1 MCMPYPGKRMMRVLY
16 FHQHF
21 VTPRGSGGTRSYE
34 LSQRLLARGHRVTM
48 VSGSYSGA
56 GMGDEVKGKGW
67 ISEGWIDG
75 IEILELGLPYS
86 NFDSLGKRAL
96 SFIRYAL
103 ASVGIAMVRRYDVV
117 FATSTPLTAGIPG
130 IAARCLRHKPFVFE
144 VRDLWP
150 ELPEALGVIRNPLLL
165 FTLKVLEQLSYDSA
179 DAVIGLSPGIAERL
193 RERTGG
199 QKEIR
204 MIPNACDLELFRP
217 AQENA
222 GDESVEGV
230 APGDFLAVYT
240 GTHGIANGLEAIL
253 DAAAV
258 LKVREKGAIK
268 ILFIGD
274 GGRKQGLQARAIK
287 EDLDNC
293 LFLDWVPKRQL
304 AGVVRRADVG
314 LMVLANVPAFY
325 YGTSPNKFFDFISA
339 GLPVLNNYP
348 GWLAD
353 LIGEHRCGIAV
364 APDNPRAFAD
374 ALEYLAEHP
383 EERRE
388 MGRNARRL
396 AEEKFSR
403 EIMAERF
410 VDLLEMVY
418 RAHQRGDQLTL

>member
-1 MCMPYPGKRMMRVLY
+1 MGKYPLRVLY
-16 FHQHF
+16 IHQHF

-34 LSQRLLARGHRVTM
+34 LSQRLLARGHCVTM
-48 VSGSYSGA
+48 VSGSYAGS
-56 GMGDEVKGKGW
+56 GMGDEVEGKGRTRR
-67 ISEGWIDG
+67 GWVDG
-75 IEILELGLPYS
+75 IEVVELGLPYS
-86 NFDSLGKRAL
+86 NYDGFGKRAFT
-96 SFIRYAL
+96 FISYAL
-103 ASVGIAMVRRYDVV
+103 ASVGIALLRGYDII
-117 FATSTPLTAGIPG
+117 FATSTPLTAGISG

-150 ELPEALGVIRNPLLL
+150 ELPEAMGVIRNPLILIA
-165 FTLKVLEQLSYDSA
+165 LKLLEQLSYNSA
-179 DAVIGLSPGIAERL
+179 DAGVGLSPGIVRKI
-193 RERTGG
+193 REKTRGR
-199 QKEIR
+199 KVIR

-217 AQENA
+217 AEENTVEEA
-222 GDESVEGV
+222 VEGV
-230 APGDFLAVYT
+230 GPEDFLAVFT
-240 GTHGIANGLEAIL
+240 GTHGIANGLEAVL

-258 LKVREKGAIK
+258 LKVRKKRAIK

-274 GGRKQGLQARAIK
+274 GRRKPGLQARAVR

-293 LFLDWVPKRQL
+293 LFLDWVPKRRL

-353 LIGEHRCGIAV
+353 LIAEHRCGIAV

-403 EIMAERF
+403 ETMAERF